1 MPPMARPYDR
11 SRKKEIIV
19 LVKSGRLSSAEMTA
33 AIVSRAVQTGASL
46 CIPGAREVRVGRPAS
61 PTSVAT
67 GGTPPTETDER
78 AVTPERRESE
88 LAGGGAPSERGI
100 IRRANAIERLYDLLR
115 RGSGRHHDTPR
126 EAPLPRPNR
135 IEST

>member
-1 MPPMARPYDR
+1 ML
-11 SRKKEIIV
+11 STFVIV
-19 LVKSGRLSSAEMTA
+19 LLILWLLGLV
-33 AIVSRAVQTGASL
+33 
-46 CIPGAREVRVGRPAS
+46 
-61 PTSVAT
+61 TSYT
-67 GGTPPTETDER
+67 LGGPID
-78 AVTPERRESE
+78 RREYE